1 MIKTRIFANLSA
13 FSAPELPLHCRSAF
27 QADRGVEEAFSQQDI
42 YCTMHDYA
50 RKDRRVQIA
59 GRQPPPIVLVQRK
72 THQVK
77 RRHSLSSKRPS
88 SASTLLFVGP
98 VDHPSG
104 SRDIL
109 FKRFVA
115 RVDHHLTVKTGIDAV
130 IASLLVPVIQMDGK
144 HRFRINLARGS

>member
-1 MIKTRIFANLSA
+1 MRAKIAECK
-13 FSAPELPLHCRSAF
+13 
-27 QADRGVEEAFSQQDI
+27 SQD
-42 YCTMHDYA
+42 A
-50 RKDRRVQIA
+50 K
-59 GRQPPPIVLVQRK
+59 PPPIVLVQRK

-77 RRHSLSSKRPS
+77 RSLSSKRPS

-115 RVDHHLTVKTGIDAV
+115 RVDHHRTVKTGIDAV
-130 IASLLVPVIQMDGK
+130 IACLLVPVTQMDGK
-144 HRFRINLARGS
+144 HRFRINLTRGS